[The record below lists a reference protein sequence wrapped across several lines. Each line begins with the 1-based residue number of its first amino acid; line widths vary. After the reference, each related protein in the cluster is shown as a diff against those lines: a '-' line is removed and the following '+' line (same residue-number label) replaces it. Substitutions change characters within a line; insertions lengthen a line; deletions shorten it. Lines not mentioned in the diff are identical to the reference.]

1 MAQCLVIDDSDVIR
15 FVLNRILD
23 RLGHTAHDTK
33 DVAEAVEKCTNEDID
48 VIFLDWDMPGLQA
61 LDFLKSLSELPEDKK
76 PEIILCATEN
86 DVKQFS
92 LAKSAGAAHHI
103 LKPYDVTSIRSIMK
117 HVGLHQPGEVESM
130 ENMPPLVSQAQAG

>member
-33 DVAEAVEKCTNEDID
+33 DVKEAVAKCTSEDID

-61 LDFLKSLSELPEDKK
+61 LDFLKSLADLPEEKK

-86 DVKQFS
+86 DVQQFS
-92 LAKSAGAAHHI
+92 LARSAGAEHHI
-103 LKPYDVTSIRSIMK
+103 LKPYDVTSIRAIMK

-130 ENMPPLVSQAQAG
+130 ENMPPLISQAQAG